1 MPTLTFPTLS
11 RGPAQLAWSL
21 VSKTLTHT
29 SPLSGATRTLALP
42 GAVWKFTAVWPA
54 LSGDERRTVEGW
66 LAALN
71 GRAGRFTFSPPE
83 YWLPR
88 GTARTATVAGPL
100 QTGSTLALL
109 TTAGAT
115 LLAGDFLQLA
125 TGQLVRATAAATAD
139 GAGNLSVPIAPPLRT
154 SPANGSSVTLANPKA
169 TFMLA
174 SDEAGLV
181 IGAGGYADWTLD
193 AVEALA

>member
-1 MPTLTFPTLS
+1 MPTLNFPTLS
-11 RGPAQLAWSL
+11 RGPAQLSWSL
-21 VSKTLTHT
+21 VSKTMTHT

-42 GAVWKFTAVWPA
+42 GAVWKFSAVFTS

-66 LAALN
+66 LASLN
-71 GRAGRFTFSPPE
+71 GRAGRFFFSPPE

-88 GTARTATVAGPL
+88 GSARTATVNGPL

-109 TTAGAT
+109 TTASAT
-115 LLAGDFLQLA
+115 LAAGDFLQLP

-139 GAGNLSVPIAPPLRT
+139 GAGQMSLPIAPPLRT
-154 SPANGSSVTLANPKA
+154 SPTNGASITLANPKG

-181 IGAGGYADWTLD
+181 IGAGGFADWTLD